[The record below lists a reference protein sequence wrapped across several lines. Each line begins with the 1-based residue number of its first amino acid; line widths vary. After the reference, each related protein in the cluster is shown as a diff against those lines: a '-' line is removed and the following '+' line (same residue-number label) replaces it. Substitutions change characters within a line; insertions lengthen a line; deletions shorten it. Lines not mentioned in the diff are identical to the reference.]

1 MRLARRNAVVVIAAC
16 VWLLSC
22 GGGGAALIESPP
34 PEFTSVTI
42 TPDSVS
48 VSVGGVILLTATPR
62 DQNGTAIS
70 GLGAP
75 SWTVEDTAI
84 AVATGSSISGKTIG
98 STRVFASMTEGG
110 VTRGD
115 TARVV
120 VTAAP
125 AGSPAHP
132 VNTPG
137 TSFSPGTVSVAV
149 GDSVTWLFL
158 GATHNVTFVPGGPI
172 PPGGDIADQASGQVV
187 SRIFPVPGTYQYECT
202 RHANMTGQVIVQSG
216 QPQVFTSVALAPGAA
231 SLLAGGTIQ
240 LTADPLDQNGVPIG
254 GLVPATFATSAAAVA
269 TVSSSGTV
277 TAAGPGT
284 ATITA
289 SITSAAVTRT
299 ATAIITVNTPAAGA
313 TVTTPNLTFAP
324 STVTIQAGQT
334 VTWDFSGA
342 VHNVTFFTAVPP
354 GFNIPDQPIGSV
366 IPRTFP
372 TAGVYT
378 YECTRHANMA
388 GAVIV
393 QSGQAQVYTS
403 VSIAPVTTNL
413 VVGGTV
419 SLTATPLDQSGVPMT
434 GLPAASF
441 TSGSAAI
448 ATVSSTG
455 VVTATGAG
463 TADITATIVS
473 GATTHS
479 ATGTVL
485 VTAAPPGGVT
495 VSTTNTNTF
504 SPGTVAITAGGT
516 VTWQFGNGTH
526 NVTWNAGSPQPPGGS
541 IPDQSA
547 GAQSRAFPT
556 AGNYT
561 YQCTRHNGM
570 TGTVTVSG
578 GGGPPVFTTLAVQ
591 PLSPSVAVGST
602 VQLIATPL
610 DQNGTI
616 MAGLPAATF
625 TSSDA
630 TVAIVTTAG
639 LVSGVSQG
647 SATITASLTANGVT
661 HTGVSVVSVGTA
673 PGTIVT
679 TPGLSFNPDDIRIP
693 PGTTVTWQISGASH
707 NITFETIAP
716 PGGNIG
722 TTAPGN
728 SVSRTFTQLG
738 EYKYFCSIHG
748 FDAKVRVE

>member
-1 MRLARRNAVVVIAAC
+1 MRLACPKAVAVIAEC
-16 VWLLSC
+16 LWLLSC
-22 GGGGAALIESPP
+22 GGGGAALVEPPP
-34 PEFTSVTI
+34 PEFTSIAI

-48 VSVGGVILLTATPR
+48 VPVGGVVLLTATPR

-70 GLGAP
+70 GLASP
-75 SWTVEDTAI
+75 TWSVEDTAI
-84 AVATGSSISGKTIG
+84 ATATGNAITGKAIG
-98 STRVFASMTEGG
+98 STRVFASMTEAG

-137 TSFSPGTVSVAV
+137 TSFSPGTVSITV

-158 GATHNVTFVPGGPI
+158 GAVHNVTFIPGGPI
-172 PPGGDIADQASGQVV
+172 PPGGDIPDQASGQVV
-187 SRIFPVPGTYQYECT
+187 SRTFTAAGTYQYECT
-202 RHANMTGQVIVQSG
+202 RHANMTGQVLVQSG
-216 QPQVFTSVALAPGAA
+216 QPQLFTSVSLTPGAA
-231 SLLAGGTIQ
+231 SLLVGGTIQ
-240 LTADPLDQNGVPIG
+240 LTADPLDQNGVPIV
-254 GLVPATFATSAAAVA
+254 GLAPAAYTSSALAVA
-269 TVSSSGTV
+269 TVSSSGLV
-277 TAAGPGT
+277 TAGGPGS

-289 SITSAAVTRT
+289 SITGGATTRT
-299 ATAIITVNTPAAGA
+299 ATSAITVNTPAPGA

-324 STVTIQAGQT
+324 STATIQAGQT

-354 GFNIPDQPIGSV
+354 GFNIPDQPVGSV

-388 GAVIV
+388 GTVIV
-393 QSGQAQVYTS
+393 QSGQTQLFTS
-403 VSIAPVTTNL
+403 VGVSPATTNL

-419 SLTATPLDQSGVPMT
+419 PLTATPLDQSGVPMA
-434 GLPAASF
+434 GLPAANF
-441 TSGSAAI
+441 ATSSAAI
-448 ATVSSTG
+448 ATVSSAG

-463 TADITATIVS
+463 TANITATITS

-479 ATGTVL
+479 ATATVL
-485 VTAAPPGGVT
+485 VTAPSPGGVT
-495 VSTTNTNTF
+495 VTTTNNNTF
-504 SPGTVAITAGGT
+504 SPAAAAIAVGGI

-526 NVTWNAGSPQPPGGS
+526 NVTWNAGSQQPPGGD

-547 GAQSRAFPT
+547 GTQSRAFPT

-570 TGTVTVSG
+570 TGSVTVSG
-578 GGGPPVFTTLAVQ
+578 GGAPGYSSLDVQ

-610 DQNGTI
+610 DQNGSA
-616 MAGLPAATF
+616 MPGLPAATF
-625 TSSDA
+625 ASSDA
-630 TVAIVTTAG
+630 AVAIVSTGG
-639 LVSGVSQG
+639 LVTGVTQG
-647 SATITASLTANGVT
+647 TATITASLTANGAT
-661 HTGVSVVSVGTA
+661 HTAASIIAVGSG

-679 TPGLSFNPDDIRIP
+679 TPGLFFNPDDVKVP
-693 PGTTVTWQISGASH
+693 PGTTVIWQISGTAH

-738 EYKYFCSIHG
+738 EYRYFCSIHG
-748 FDAKVRVE
+748 FDGKVRVE